1 MGRRGEKKYGDSGGE
16 KPSSVISYIRK
27 LKKKM
32 PKKDSDN
39 ILVKQEQALMLP
51 FPHYLLILSPA
62 SPAVRLH
69 PETWQGWGMGRIQAK
84 RE

>member
-1 MGRRGEKKYGDSGGE
+1 
-16 KPSSVISYIRK
+16 
-27 LKKKM
+27 M